1 MPAFENAGYN
11 AIYNGCSIILS
22 AFLRFN
28 LKIVLWNY
36 FFFKDTCIYVKNG
49 SLNFYYILGMFSY
62 FSPQRSQ
69 SYPSNCVRKNL
80 NKCRGKLPGQCNAP
94 VINIVKELY
103 VPFILQRL
111 FIVKLSS
118 YQNCF
123 PRPFYCYWYAR
134 I

>member
-11 AIYNGCSIILS
+11 AIYNGCNIILS
-22 AFLRFN
+22 AFLQFN

-36 FFFKDTCIYVKNG
+36 FFSKRHAYMWKMALWISTI
-49 SLNFYYILGMFSY
+49 SLKVSYIF
-62 FSPQRSQ
+62 FSPRRQ

-94 VINIVKELY
+94 VINTVKELY
-103 VPFILQRL
+103 VSSILQSL
-111 FIVKLSS
+111 LIVKLSS
-118 YQNCF
+118 YRNCF
-123 PRPFYCYWYAR
+123 PRPLSCYWYAE